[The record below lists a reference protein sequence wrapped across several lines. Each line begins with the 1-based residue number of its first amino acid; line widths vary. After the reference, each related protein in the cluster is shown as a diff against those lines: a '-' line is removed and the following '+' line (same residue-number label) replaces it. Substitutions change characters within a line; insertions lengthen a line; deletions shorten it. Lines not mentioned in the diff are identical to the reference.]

1 MLEKE
6 LDTLGAR
13 LIKIETAL
21 SDATLYDDD
30 QKDRLMTLLVK
41 QSQTQKQLNDA
52 EERLLVVMDELEG
65 LERVL
70 ED

>member
-1 MLEKE
+1 M
-6 LDTLGAR
+6 
-13 LIKIETAL
+13 ETAL
-21 SDATLYDDD
+21 SDATLYGDD